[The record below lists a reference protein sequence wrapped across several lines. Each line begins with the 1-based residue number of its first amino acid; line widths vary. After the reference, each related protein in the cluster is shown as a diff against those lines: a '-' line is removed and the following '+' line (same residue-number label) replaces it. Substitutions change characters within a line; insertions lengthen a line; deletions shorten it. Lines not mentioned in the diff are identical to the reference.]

1 MNLTKLTFRLKGQK
15 EVQEKVFVNFDEA
28 ITYLI
33 ENNLQKVVGKLEGI
47 ENPGV
52 IYERA
57 AANSKADWFE
67 FSHVEV

>member
-15 EVQEKVFVNFDEA
+15 EVQEKLFPSFDEA

-33 ENNLQKVVGKLEGI
+33 ENDIQKVVGNLQGI
-47 ENPGV
+47 DNPGV
-52 IYERA
+52 IYEQA